1 MLCSALIISTEI
13 FAVNVI
19 CNGVGLIETSQE
31 LARQTAINNSSVSCI
46 RNLLSNLYGEEN
58 ISNNEFRLNKVYSE
72 ADSFISSTR
81 IVSEGFDP
89 DINSYVVNV
98 EAVVNENDLKG
109 YLTENGIVLMT
120 EQTQKVLPLI
130 VERNSSEGEGT
141 FWWGTV
147 GKFEPKK
154 NFSDIEK
161 ALASYLSNSNFIL
174 IDPFETE
181 LSARVPDSYR
191 YMEMKLNELSELGK
205 IFGAAMVASGYVW
218 TVCKRENNASKHT
231 CETTLSVQMVSVQTS
246 KILAAKR
253 TTEKWTAEKED
264 EARTVSRARAC
275 KIVSESLIYQLSKKW
290 DKRNSTNFKVYIKG
304 VRTPST
310 YSKLRKCMLG
320 NQIAGLYNVVDRYHA
335 RGLLVMEGERRSS
348 VNAIESSLV
357 SKCFND
363 IDYELIQT
371 KQEMIEFR
379 I

>member
-1 MLCSALIISTEI
+1 MAYRFLIWCSALIISTNL

-19 CNGVGLIETSQE
+19 CNGLGLD
-31 LARQTAINNSSVSCI
+31 RQTALSNSSVSCV

-58 ISNNEFRLNKVYSE
+58 IRNNEFRLSKVYSE

-89 DINSYVVNV
+89 EVNSYTVNI
-98 EAVVNENDLKG
+98 EAVVNENDLRN

-130 VERNSSEGEGT
+130 VERNSSEGAGS

-147 GKFEPKK
+147 GKFESKK
-154 NFSDIEK
+154 SLSDIEK

-181 LSARVPDSYR
+181 LSARVPASYR
-191 YMEMKLNELSELGK
+191 YMEMKLSELSELSN
-205 IFGAAMVASGYVW
+205 IFGATMVASGYVW
-218 TVCKRENNASKHT
+218 TVCKRENNASKST
-231 CETTLSVQMVSVQTS
+231 CETTLSVQMVSSQTS
-246 KILAAKR
+246 KILGAKR
-253 TTEKWTAEKED
+253 TTEKWVAEKEE

-275 KIVSESLIYQLSKKW
+275 KIVAESLIYQLSKKW
-290 DKRNSTNFKVYIKG
+290 DKRSASNFKVYIKG
-304 VRTPST
+304 VRTPAT

-348 VNAIESSLV
+348 VNVIEGSLA